1 MQGRTSN
8 SRRYIWAV
16 VLACA
21 CVAAPVA
28 AWQASVPVLASDDL
42 RNRMAEERAAL
53 ATARRQASEAE
64 QRSASLGQQAAA
76 AQNAAERDRIELASF
91 GLRVQA
97 AEARVAAARAALAIA
112 RQQEASQQRV
122 LNARQKPVMDLLAR
136 LQLLSRRPPLTMLA
150 QPGTAN
156 DIVHARAVVESMMP
170 RVREQTAA
178 LRGELAETRRLRQLR
193 TAAFADVEKSIARL
207 ASDRTELARRA
218 AASRQQAVAIAG
230 DAGFEADRAQALALE
245 ASDIGA
251 LVGELEGAAGV
262 RDRLARLEG
271 PAPRPGTITNGRG
284 EGQALAARD
293 EAARDENAAV
303 AYRLPVIG
311 RVERGLGDVSTAG
324 ERSRGLTIRVE
335 PGAQIIAPAGGRV
348 VYAGVF
354 RSFGQIIIIDHGHG
368 WTSLI
373 TDMAAV
379 SARVGD
385 EVVQGAPVGRAGP
398 GRPSVTVELRRNG
411 QPMDIATLISA

>member
-1 MQGRTSN
+1 MQGRGSN
-8 SRRYIWAV
+8 KRQYIWATAL
-16 VLACA
+16 VLA

-42 RNRMAEERAAL
+42 RTRMAEERAAL
-53 ATARRQASEAE
+53 ATARRQANEAE

-150 QPGTAN
+150 QPGTAS

-178 LRGELAETRRLRQLR
+178 LRSELAETRRLRQLR
-193 TAAFADVEKSIARL
+193 ATAFADVEQSIARL

-245 ASDIGA
+245 ASDIGT
-251 LVGELEGAAGV
+251 LVGELEGAATV

-271 PAPRPGTITNGRG
+271 PAPRPGTITDGRG
-284 EGQALAARD
+284 EGQVPTTGDGTAT
-293 EAARDENAAV
+293 V

-311 RVERGLGDVSTAG
+311 RIERGLGDVSTAG

-385 EVVQGAPVGRAGP
+385 EVLQGAPVGRAGP

-411 QPMDIATLISA
+411 QPMDIATLVSA